1 MHRGSSAG
9 ARTGRVIWV
18 IALAAVSCTGNVG
31 GNGVA
36 HAQGLY
42 QVDAPAQRV
51 PPSRTVVGD
60 LRIHRF
66 VSGVFANERN
76 LRVLVPDGYDLPENA
91 HRRYPVLYLDDGQN
105 LFDPTHSPVPG
116 EWKVD
121 ETVHALIAAKKI
133 PPMIVVGID
142 NAGPQLRA
150 HEYLPYPYQYLRPPE
165 LDPVGRRYP
174 DFLVREVLPFINAHY
189 RTLADPA
196 HTALGGSSLAGLSTA
211 FVMMAK
217 PGVFGRVLIES
228 PPLYVDKYHIFRDAR
243 YVSQW
248 PERIYLGIGTNE
260 AARPV
265 CPPAD
270 RPDRIVRDL
279 QAFADTLEHA
289 GVDSS
294 RIRVV
299 ITPCARHDEDAW
311 AARLPAALTFLFGS
325 DRR

>member
-1 MHRGSSAG
+1 MQRGSSAG
-9 ARTGRVIWV
+9 RVIWA
-18 IALAAVSCTGNVG
+18 IALTAVSCTGNVSG
-31 GNGVA
+31 GGVA
-36 HAQGLY
+36 GAQGLY

-51 PPSRTVVGD
+51 PPSATVVGD

-76 LRVLVPDGYDLPENA
+76 LRVLVPEGYDRPENA

-121 ETVHALIAAKKI
+121 ETVQALVAAGTI

-142 NAGPQLRA
+142 NAGPTLRA
-150 HEYLPYPYQYLRPPE
+150 HEYLPYPYPQLRPPE
-165 LDPVGRRYP
+165 LAPVGRRYP

-189 RTLADPA
+189 RTLSDPA
-196 HTALGGSSLAGLSTA
+196 HTALGGSSLGGLSTA

-228 PPLYVDKYHIFRDAR
+228 PSLTVDDDHIFRDVR

-248 PERIYLGIGTNE
+248 PERIYLGVGTNE

-265 CPPAD
+265 CPPAT
-270 RPDRIVRDL
+270 RPDRLVRTL
-279 QAFADTLEHA
+279 VAFADTLRHA

-294 RIRVV
+294 HIRVV
-299 ITPCARHDEDAW
+299 ITLCARHDEEAW
-311 AARLPAALTFLFGS
+311 AARLPAALTFLFGNGGK
-325 DRR
+325 